1 MPDIPSCQNV
11 SVSFGG
17 VALGSLIGFDEG
29 YSAASPT
36 DTTGATATIVGSG
49 GNTRVIRQVEITMI
63 EPGSI
68 SFRCWGIPPS
78 PALTSGS
85 LAPSHSPSRGSPPAG
100 PPNWRASSGWGL
112 PVNFSKVPISSS
124 SWGNRC

>member
-1 MPDIPSCQNV
+1 MPDIPSAQNV

-17 VALGSLIGFDEG
+17 TALGGLIGFDEG

-36 DTTGATATIVGSG
+36 DTTGSTATIVGTG

-68 SFRCWGIPPS
+68 SFRCWGNPPFS
-78 PALTSGS
+78 RADIGLSATLAFTIGGVSTSWTAQLANVQRVGS
-85 LAPSHSPSRGSPPAG
+85 AGELIQGSYQFQFMG
-100 PPNWRASSGWGL
+100 
-112 PVNFSKVPISSS
+112 
-124 SWGNRC
+124 

>member
-17 VALGSLIGFDEG
+17 VALGNLIGFDEG

-36 DTTGATATIVGSG
+36 DTTGATATIVGSA

-68 SFRCWGIPPS
+68 SFRCWGNPPFARS
-78 PALTSGS
+78 DIGLAGTLAFTIAGIATSWPAQLASVQRVGS
-85 LAPSHSPSRGSPPAG
+85 AGELLQGSYQFQFMG
-100 PPNWRASSGWGL
+100 
-112 PVNFSKVPISSS
+112 
-124 SWGNRC
+124 

>member
-17 VALGSLIGFDEG
+17 VALGNLIGFDEG

-36 DTTGATATIVGSG
+36 DTTGATATIVGTG

-68 SFRCWGIPPS
+68 SFRCWGNPPFGR
-78 PALTSGS
+78 ADIGLAATLAFTVGGVVTSWTAQLASVQRVGS
-85 LAPSHSPSRGSPPAG
+85 AGELIQGSYQFQFMG
-100 PPNWRASSGWGL
+100 
-112 PVNFSKVPISSS
+112 
-124 SWGNRC
+124 

>member
-1 MPDIPSCQNV
+1 MPDIPSAQNV

-17 VALGSLIGFDEG
+17 TALGGLIGFDEG

-36 DTTGATATIVGSG
+36 DTTGSTATIVGSG

-68 SFRCWGIPPS
+68 AFRCWGNPPFS
-78 PALTSGS
+78 RSDIGLSATLAFTIGGVSQSLTAQLANFQRVGS
-85 LAPSHSPSRGSPPAG
+85 AGELIQGSYQFQFMG
-100 PPNWRASSGWGL
+100 
-112 PVNFSKVPISSS
+112 
-124 SWGNRC
+124 

>member
-1 MPDIPSCQNV
+1 MTAIPNCQNV

-17 VALGSLIGFDEG
+17 VALGGLIGFDEG
-29 YSAASPT
+29 YSGASPT

-68 SFRCWGIPPS
+68 AFRCWGNPPFARS
-78 PALTSGS
+78 DIGLSGTLAFTIAGTTTSWPAQLASVQRVGS
-85 LAPSHSPSRGSPPAG
+85 AGELLQGSYQFQFMG
-100 PPNWRASSGWGL
+100 
-112 PVNFSKVPISSS
+112 
-124 SWGNRC
+124 

>member
-1 MPDIPSCQNV
+1 MTAIPSCQNI

-17 VALGSLIGFDEG
+17 VALGKLIGFDEG

-68 SFRCWGIPPS
+68 SFRCWGNPPFARS
-78 PALTSGS
+78 DIGLAATLAFTIGGVATSWPAQLASVQRVGS
-85 LAPSHSPSRGSPPAG
+85 AGELIQGSYQFQFMG
-100 PPNWRASSGWGL
+100 
-112 PVNFSKVPISSS
+112 
-124 SWGNRC
+124 

>member
-1 MPDIPSCQNV
+1 MTAIPSCQNV
-11 SVSFGG
+11 SVSFRG
-17 VALGSLIGFDEG
+17 VALGNMIGFDEG

-68 SFRCWGIPPS
+68 SFRCWGNPPFARS
-78 PALTSGS
+78 DIGLAGTLAFTIAGIATSWPAQLASVQRVGS
-85 LAPSHSPSRGSPPAG
+85 AGELLQGSYQFQFMG
-100 PPNWRASSGWGL
+100 
-112 PVNFSKVPISSS
+112 
-124 SWGNRC
+124 

>member
-1 MPDIPSCQNV
+1 MTAIPSCQNV

-17 VALGSLIGFDEG
+17 VALGGLIGFDEG

-68 SFRCWGIPPS
+68 SFRCWGNPPFGRADIGLS
-78 PALTSGS
+78 GTLAFTIAGVATSWPAQLASVQRVGS
-85 LAPSHSPSRGSPPAG
+85 AGELIQGSYQFQFMG
-100 PPNWRASSGWGL
+100 
-112 PVNFSKVPISSS
+112 
-124 SWGNRC
+124 

>member
-1 MPDIPSCQNV
+1 MTAIPSCQNV
-11 SVSFGG
+11 SVFFGG
-17 VALGSLIGFDEG
+17 VALGNLIGFDEG

-68 SFRCWGIPPS
+68 SFRCWGNPPFARS
-78 PALTSGS
+78 DIGLAGTLAFTIAGIATSWPAQLASVQRVGS
-85 LAPSHSPSRGSPPAG
+85 AGELLQGSYQFQFMG
-100 PPNWRASSGWGL
+100 
-112 PVNFSKVPISSS
+112 
-124 SWGNRC
+124 

>member
-1 MPDIPSCQNV
+1 MPGTYAEAAGA

-17 VALGSLIGFDEG
+17 VSLGAFAGFDEQ

-36 DTTGATATIVGSG
+36 DTTGASATIVGSG

-68 SFRCWGIPPS
+68 SFRCWGNPPFTRADIGLS
-78 PALTSGS
+78 ATLAFTIGGVSTSGAAQ
-85 LAPSHSPSRGSPPAG
+85 LVNVQRVGSAG
-100 PPNWRASSGWGL
+100 EVIQGSYQFQFMG
-112 PVNFSKVPISSS
+112 
-124 SWGNRC
+124 